1 MLTKMIR
8 GEMNFQQRRKYML
21 GRWPIIFS
29 ISVQNCSIPE
39 NKREKLHCK
48 KRKKKF
54 KQMFRDISVELIY
67 HVGHIVPLDRI
78 STFYFA
84 VVVENQLLRYMNALT
99 DLHCFCFF
107 FILECLTE
115 LVGNIHK
122 QWTWV
127 LEKVTIYLIFFAL
140 LLTVRVKYLR
150 VLWNEWY
157 YERIRNSTRGIVCV
171 PKQ

>member
-1 MLTKMIR
+1 
-8 GEMNFQQRRKYML
+8 ML

-54 KQMFRDISVELIY
+54 KKMFRDISVELIY

-78 STFYFA
+78 NTFSFA

-99 DLHCFCFF
+99 DLHLFF
-107 FILECLTE
+107 FYSGMPHRTCRKHTQASKGNDSFNFFRFTFNRTRKIFASVVKRVIL
-115 LVGNIHK
+115 
-122 QWTWV
+122 
-127 LEKVTIYLIFFAL
+127 
-140 LLTVRVKYLR
+140 
-150 VLWNEWY
+150 
-157 YERIRNSTRGIVCV
+157 
-171 PKQ
+171 

>member
-1 MLTKMIR
+1 
-8 GEMNFQQRRKYML
+8 MNFQQRRKYML

-78 STFYFA
+78 STFSFA
-84 VVVENQLLRYMNALT
+84 VVVENQLLSYMNALT
-99 DLHCFCFF
+99 DLHWFF
-107 FILECLTE
+107 FFDSGMPHRTCRKHTQAMNLSFRK
-115 LVGNIHK
+115 GND
-122 QWTWV
+122 
-127 LEKVTIYLIFFAL
+127 LFNFFLLYL
-140 LLTVRVKYLR
+140 
-150 VLWNEWY
+150 
-157 YERIRNSTRGIVCV
+157 
-171 PKQ
+171 

>member
-78 STFYFA
+78 STFSFA
-84 VVVENQLLRYMNALT
+84 VVVENQLLSYMNALT
-99 DLHCFCFF
+99 DLHWFF
-107 FILECLTE
+107 FFDSGMPHRTCRKHTQAMNLSFRK
-115 LVGNIHK
+115 GND
-122 QWTWV
+122 
-127 LEKVTIYLIFFAL
+127 LFNFFLLYL
-140 LLTVRVKYLR
+140 
-150 VLWNEWY
+150 
-157 YERIRNSTRGIVCV
+157 
-171 PKQ
+171 

>member
-1 MLTKMIR
+1 
-8 GEMNFQQRRKYML
+8 ML

-78 STFYFA
+78 STFSFA
-84 VVVENQLLRYMNALT
+84 VVVENQLLSYMNALT
-99 DLHCFCFF
+99 DLHWFF
-107 FILECLTE
+107 FLILECLTE

-122 QWTWV
+122 Q
-127 LEKVTIYLIFFAL
+127 
-140 LLTVRVKYLR
+140 
-150 VLWNEWY
+150 
-157 YERIRNSTRGIVCV
+157 
-171 PKQ
+171 

>member
-1 MLTKMIR
+1 
-8 GEMNFQQRRKYML
+8 MNFQQRRKYML

-48 KRKKKF
+48 KEKRNKNF

-78 STFYFA
+78 STFSFA

-99 DLHCFCFF
+99 DLHLFF
-107 FILECLTE
+107 FFDSGMPHRTCRKHTQAMNLSFRK
-115 LVGNIHK
+115 GND
-122 QWTWV
+122 
-127 LEKVTIYLIFFAL
+127 LFNFFAL
-140 LLTVRVKYLR
+140 PLTVRVKYLR
-150 VLWNEWY
+150 VL
-157 YERIRNSTRGIVCV
+157 
-171 PKQ
+171 

>member
-1 MLTKMIR
+1 MIR

-48 KRKKKF
+48 KEKRNKKF
-54 KQMFRDISVELIY
+54 KQMLRDISVELIY

-78 STFYFA
+78 STFSFA

-99 DLHCFCFF
+99 DLHLFFCFF
-107 FILECLTE
+107 DSGMPHRTCRKHTQAMNLSFRKGNDLFNFFCFTFNRTRKIFASVVKRVIL
-115 LVGNIHK
+115 
-122 QWTWV
+122 
-127 LEKVTIYLIFFAL
+127 
-140 LLTVRVKYLR
+140 
-150 VLWNEWY
+150 
-157 YERIRNSTRGIVCV
+157 
-171 PKQ
+171 

>member
-1 MLTKMIR
+1 
-8 GEMNFQQRRKYML
+8 MNFQQRRKYML

-48 KRKKKF
+48 KEKRNKNF

-78 STFYFA
+78 STFSFA

-99 DLHCFCFF
+99 DLHLFF
-107 FILECLTE
+107 FFDSGMPHRTCRKHTQAMNSSFRK
-115 LVGNIHK
+115 GND
-122 QWTWV
+122 
-127 LEKVTIYLIFFAL
+127 LFNFFAL
-140 LLTVRVKYLR
+140 PLTVRVKYFR
-150 VLWNEWY
+150 VL
-157 YERIRNSTRGIVCV
+157 
-171 PKQ
+171 